1 MRFLCV
7 YLCMF
12 LCCGAFNAPVWA
24 QKTNIKKTV
33 KKALEVTKQ
42 SGSSASNAALR
53 HAWSSSSV
61 KAASQA
67 ERILNPLMLK
77 SNQAQLHKLLTDSFF
92 HMYNEEQGLLASIT
106 NIWSEL
112 LSDYYLSFFGPRQIN
127 PISPAE
133 ARQNLLQKEALLNQ
147 SLQKWRK
154 LKPALLNKVSQQ
166 QCTDLAKEHTA
177 TRFFFENFP
186 RLDPFA
192 REIALYISGEK
203 DLMHIIAAGQPEV
216 EYVYRRLMA
225 FAHKK
230 EPFPFLSKEVYRILE
245 LPQYSMEELTLL
257 AVDLNSPG
265 CDQLREWGWD
275 DAAIRE
281 IIQLYQSDYWAEA
294 YQTDYVLNFVQ
305 LQHDLISNWRA
316 YWNSQRNQDLEA
328 TRQLLNGLNAS
339 R

>member
-1 MRFLCV
+1 M
-7 YLCMF
+7 
-12 LCCGAFNAPVWA
+12 A
-24 QKTNIKKTV
+24 Q
-33 KKALEVTKQ
+33 A
-42 SGSSASNAALR
+42 
-53 HAWSSSSV
+53 
-61 KAASQA
+61 
-67 ERILNPLMLK
+67 
-77 SNQAQLHKLLTDSFF
+77 
-92 HMYNEEQGLLASIT
+92 
-106 NIWSEL
+106 
-112 LSDYYLSFFGPRQIN
+112 
-127 PISPAE
+127 
-133 ARQNLLQKEALLNQ
+133 
-147 SLQKWRK
+147 
-154 LKPALLNKVSQQ
+154 
-166 QCTDLAKEHTA
+166 HTA
-177 TRFFFENFP
+177 TRFFFENSP

-245 LPQYSMEELTLL
+245 LPQHSMEELTLL